1 MKPNAKRNKIILA
14 LMRAIEASFDDAK
27 WRELGYIADT
37 IDIIEGHPR
46 LLRSLRWQDPDY
58 SGNILDVL
66 PEILGK
72 NLENLAVVEEFVGLE
87 EWLRSHDPQLHEELY
102 GATPVP
108 LREIE
113 KAGAVH
119 DVLELNQQIGRIR
132 HSIHDD
138 PALAVGSAKELL
150 ETVMRTIL
158 GEDDHGT
165 KTDDVPALLKRV
177 QTALGLSPKAVSPH
191 IIGSEVLCRTLNNLG
206 QVVIGVAELRNLVG
220 TGHGRS
226 KCPQIDDVHARL
238 VVNAAATI
246 ATYLLEIWEN
256 QRKT

>member
-1 MKPNAKRNKIILA
+1 MKPNAKLNTIILA
-14 LMRAIEASFDDAK
+14 LKRAIEATFDDGK
-27 WRELGYIADT
+27 WRELGYLTDT
-37 IDIIEGHPR
+37 IDIIEGHSR
-46 LLRSLRWQDPDY
+46 LLRSLDWRDDDY
-58 SGNILDVL
+58 SANILNVL

-72 NLENLAVVEEFVGLE
+72 NLENREVVEDFVGLE
-87 EWLRSHDPQLHEELY
+87 EWLRSHEPQLHEKLY
-102 GATPVP
+102 GGTSVP
-108 LREIE
+108 LEEIE
-113 KAGAVH
+113 KAAGVH
-119 DVLELNQQIGRIR
+119 SVLELNQQIGRIR

-158 GEDDHGT
+158 GEDDDGT

-177 QTALGLSPKAVSPH
+177 QRALGLSPQAASPDMV
-191 IIGSEVLCRTLNNLG
+191 GSEVLCRTLSNLG

-226 KCPQIDDVHARL
+226 KGPEIDDVHARL